1 MHPIE
6 RLRYVARSSG
16 GDQRMLVRETAGA
29 LRGLGFDPAGLVVA
43 CRRIVERHPNSG
55 PLWWLCAS
63 VLAAPDPYRC
73 AAALADQLETDP
85 TPDVLVEALPDDATV
100 CIIGWPDLIGEALL
114 RRGDSTVLAIDT
126 GNVGMGNDGMG
137 DDGMGGAAFVRRLQR
152 AEVEAEIVPAAGLAA
167 AVLASDVVVVEA
179 LAASAT
185 DVLAVSG
192 SRALASVGYCSE
204 VPVWAVVGR
213 GRCLPPALFEAMG
226 QRPAD
231 LRVPWDAPAEHVP
244 IGLSHWIVGP
254 LGVVPAVDGS
264 LAPECPMSYEL
275 LRSSAM

>member
-73 AAALADQLETDP
+73 AAALADDLEVDP
-85 TPDVLVEALPDDATV
+85 TPDLLVEALPDGATV
-100 CIIGWPDLIGEALL
+100 CVIGWPDLIGEALL

-126 GNVGMGNDGMG
+126 D
-137 DDGMGGAAFVRRLQR
+137 DDGMGSSAFVRRLQR
-152 AEVEAEIVPAAGLAA
+152 ADVDAEIIPASGLAA
-167 AVLASDVVVVEA
+167 AVLASDLVVVEA
-179 LAASAT
+179 LAATETDLLAT
-185 DVLAVSG
+185 TG
-192 SRALASVGYCSE
+192 SRALASVGYCAE
-204 VPVWAVVGR
+204 VPVWAVIGR
-213 GRCLPPALFEAMG
+213 GRRLPTALFEAMG
-226 QRPAD
+226 QRPTD
-231 LRVPWDAPAEHVP
+231 LREPWEAAAEGVPLALTHWVAGPAGIVP
-244 IGLSHWIVGP
+244 TP
-254 LGVVPAVDGS
+254 EAS

>member
-55 PLWWLCAS
+55 PMWWLCAS

-73 AAALADQLETDP
+73 AAALADDLESDP
-85 TPDVLVEALPDDATV
+85 TPDLLVEALPDDATV
-100 CIIGWPDLIGEALL
+100 CVIGWPDLIGEALL
-114 RRGDSTVLAIDT
+114 RRGDSTVLAIDADDDE
-126 GNVGMGNDGMG
+126 MGS
-137 DDGMGGAAFVRRLQR
+137 AAFVHRLQR
-152 AEVEAEIVPAAGLAA
+152 ADVDAEIVPAGGLAA
-167 AVLASDVVVVEA
+167 AALASDLVVVEA
-179 LAASAT
+179 LAATET
-185 DVLAVSG
+185 DVLAVTG
-192 SRALASVGYCSE
+192 SRALASVGYCAE
-204 VPVWAVVGR
+204 VPVWAIVGR
-213 GRCLPPALFEAMG
+213 GRRLPTALFEAMG
-226 QRPAD
+226 QRPTD
-231 LRVPWDAPAEHVP
+231 GRVPWEASAEAVP
-244 IGLSHWIVGP
+244 LALTHWVVGP
-254 LGVVPAVDGS
+254 QGVVPTPEAQ

>member
-73 AAALADQLETDP
+73 AAALADDIEMDP
-85 TPDVLVEALPDDATV
+85 TPDLLVDALPDNATV
-100 CIIGWPDLIGEALL
+100 CVVGWPDLIGEALL
-114 RRGDSTVLAIDT
+114 RRGDATVLAVESDDE
-126 GNVGMGNDGMG
+126 GMGS
-137 DDGMGGAAFVRRLQR
+137 AAFVRRLHHGD
-152 AEVEAEIVPAAGLAA
+152 VDAEIVPASGAAA
-167 AVLASDVVVVEA
+167 AVLSSVLVVIEAMASSSTEL
-179 LAASAT
+179 LAT
-185 DVLAVSG
+185 QG
-192 SRALASVGYCSE
+192 SRALASVAYCAE

-213 GRCLPPALFEAMG
+213 GRCLPGPLFEAMG
-226 QRPAD
+226 SRPTIGTMPWETEAE
-231 LRVPWDAPAEHVP
+231 LVPFALTNWVASPAGVAPTEDV
-244 IGLSHWIVGP
+244 
-254 LGVVPAVDGS
+254 S
-264 LAPECPMSYEL
+264 LQPECPMSYEL
-275 LRSSAM
+275 LRSSA

>member
-16 GDQRMLVRETAGA
+16 DDQRMLVRETAGA

-43 CRRIVERHPNSG
+43 CRRIVERHPHSG
-55 PLWWLCAS
+55 PMWWLCAS

-73 AAALADQLETDP
+73 AAALADDLEADP
-85 TPDVLVEALPDDATV
+85 TPDVLVDALPDAATV
-100 CIIGWPDLIGEALL
+100 CVVGWPDLIGEALL
-114 RRGDSTVLAIDT
+114 RRGDATVLAVDT
-126 GNVGMGNDGMG
+126 SDLGYGDSGMGSS
-137 DDGMGGAAFVRRLQR
+137 AFVRRLQHADVD
-152 AEVEAEIVPAAGLAA
+152 AEVVPAAGLGA
-167 AVLASDVVVVEA
+167 AVLASDVVVIEA
-179 LAASAT
+179 LAACGSEL
-185 DVLAVSG
+185 LAAAG

-226 QRPAD
+226 SRQAEH
-231 LRVPWDAPAEHVP
+231 RVPWDAPAEAVP
-244 IGLSHWIVGP
+244 LGLSHWTVGP
-254 LGVVPAVDGS
+254 QGVVPSPDAT

>member
-6 RLRYVARSSG
+6 RLRYVARASG

-43 CRRIVERHPNSG
+43 CRRIVERHPYSG

-63 VLAAPDPYRC
+63 VLASPDPYKC
-73 AAALADQLETDP
+73 AAALADDLEADP
-85 TPDVLVEALPDDATV
+85 TPDVIVEALPDDATV
-100 CIIGWPDLIGEALL
+100 CVVGWPDLIGEALL
-114 RRGDSTVLAIDT
+114 RRGDSTVLAIDA
-126 GNVGMGNDGMG
+126 D
-137 DDGMGGAAFVRRLQR
+137 DDGMGSAAFVRRLQL

-179 LAASAT
+179 LAASET
-185 DVLAVSG
+185 DLLASAG
-192 SRALASVGYCSE
+192 SRALASVGYCAE

-213 GRCLPPALFEAMG
+213 GRCLPPALFAAMG
-226 QRPAD
+226 QRPVD
-231 LRVPWDAPAEHVP
+231 LRVPWEAPAECVP
-244 IGLSHWIVGP
+244 LALTHWLVGP
-254 LGVVPAVDGS
+254 RGVAPTCDVS
-264 LAPECPMSYEL
+264 LTSECPMSYEL

>member
-6 RLRYVARSSG
+6 RLRYVARASG

-43 CRRIVERHPNSG
+43 CRRIVERHPTSG

-63 VLAAPDPYRC
+63 ILAAPDPYRC
-73 AAALADQLETDP
+73 AASLADDLETDP

-100 CIIGWPDLIGEALL
+100 CVVGWPDLIGEALL

-126 GNVGMGNDGMG
+126 D
-137 DDGMGGAAFVRRLQR
+137 DDGMGSSAFVRRLQR
-152 AEVEAEIVPAAGLAA
+152 ADVEAESVPAAGLAA

-179 LAASAT
+179 LAASETELLAT
-185 DVLAVSG
+185 AG

-204 VPVWAVVGR
+204 MPVWAIVGR
-213 GRCLPPALFEAMG
+213 GRCLPAALFEAMG
-226 QRPAD
+226 QRLTD
-231 LRVPWDAPAEHVP
+231 MRVPWEASAESVP
-244 IGLSHWIVGP
+244 LALSHWVVGP
-254 LGVVPAVDGS
+254 HGVVPTTDAS
-264 LAPECPMSYEL
+264 LQPECPMSYEL

>member
-1 MHPIE
+1 
-6 RLRYVARSSG
+6 
-16 GDQRMLVRETAGA
+16 MLVRETAGA

-43 CRRIVERHPNSG
+43 CRRIVERHPHSG

-73 AAALADQLETDP
+73 AASLADDLEADP
-85 TPDVLVEALPDDATV
+85 TPDVLVDALPDDATV
-100 CIIGWPDLIGEALL
+100 CVVGWPDLIGEALM

-126 GNVGMGNDGMG
+126 DNGGMGS
-137 DDGMGGAAFVRRLQR
+137 AAFVRRLQR
-152 AEVEAEIVPAAGLAA
+152 ADVDAEIVPAGGLAA
-167 AVLASDVVVVEA
+167 AVLASDVVVIEA
-179 LAASAT
+179 LAACDS
-185 DVLAVSG
+185 DLLAVAG

-226 QRPAD
+226 NRQAE
-231 LRVPWDAPAEHVP
+231 LRVPWDAPAETVP
-244 IGLSHWIVGP
+244 IGLSQWLVGAM
-254 LGVVPAVDGS
+254 GVAPTSEAV
-264 LAPECPMSYEL
+264 LTPECPMSYEL

>member
-6 RLRYVARSSG
+6 RLRYVARASG

-55 PLWWLCAS
+55 PMWWLCAS

-73 AAALADQLETDP
+73 AAGLADELETDP
-85 TPDVLVEALPDDATV
+85 TPDVLVDALPDGATI

-126 GNVGMGNDGMG
+126 DDDDMGS
-137 DDGMGGAAFVRRLQR
+137 AAFVRRLQR
-152 AEVEAEIVPAAGLAA
+152 ADVDAEIVPAAGLSA
-167 AVLASDVVVVEA
+167 AVLAADLVVVEA
-179 LAASAT
+179 LAATGADLLAT
-185 DVLAVSG
+185 IG
-192 SRALASVGYCSE
+192 SRALASVGYCAE

-213 GRCLPPALFEAMG
+213 GRCLPPALFEVMG
-226 QRPAD
+226 QRPTD
-231 LRVPWDAPAEHVP
+231 LREPWEAPAELVP
-244 IGLSHWIVGP
+244 LALTHWVVGP
-254 LGVVPAVDGS
+254 GGVVPTAEAS
-264 LAPECPMSYEL
+264 LPPECPMSYEL
-275 LRSSAM
+275 LRSGAM